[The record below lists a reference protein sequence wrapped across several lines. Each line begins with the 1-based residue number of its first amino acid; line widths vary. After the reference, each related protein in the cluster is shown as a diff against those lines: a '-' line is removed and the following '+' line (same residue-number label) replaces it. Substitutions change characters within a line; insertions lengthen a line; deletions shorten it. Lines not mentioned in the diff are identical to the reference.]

1 MSAANERGDF
11 LPLPLSFA
19 SHDRM
24 RALSVLRCFPS
35 ARQQPCSGFMQCRQK
50 AMRPAWLAKIPPLA
64 CGQSAPFDK
73 GVNRAAALSPRE
85 SARKRT
91 SPGRTPGLRMSGQ
104 RFFYGNNLII
114 FNLKT

>member
-1 MSAANERGDF
+1 MIFRLVSAANERGDF

-35 ARQQPCSGFMQCRQK
+35 ARQQPYAGFMQCRPK
-50 AMRPAWLAKIPPLA
+50 AMGPAWLAKIPPLA

-73 GVNRAAALSPRE
+73 GVYTTGPARLAANAIPGNR
-85 SARKRT
+85 
-91 SPGRTPGLRMSGQ
+91 
-104 RFFYGNNLII
+104 
-114 FNLKT
+114 